1 MRTHF
6 DEQLSLL
13 NKKMI
18 EMGAFCEKL
27 ISVSCDALNSG
38 DIDMAKDVMKISEDA
53 DTMERSIENLCL
65 KLFLKEQPIASDLRE
80 ISAAL
85 KMITDMKRIAD
96 QAQDIAQIVVFLKGR
111 KVEYRNIKEMSKAVT
126 YMVNLSVDAYVR
138 QDEDTAVKVIEYD
151 DVVDEYFSKVKT
163 DLIELIKNKND
174 DGEYFLD
181 ILMIAKYLERIGD
194 HAVNVAGWV
203 MFSIT
208 GVHKDGD

>member
-1 MRTHF
+1 
-6 DEQLSLL
+6 
-13 NKKMI
+13 
-18 EMGAFCEKL
+18 
-27 ISVSCDALNSG
+27 
-38 DIDMAKDVMKISEDA
+38 MAK
-53 DTMERSIENLCL
+53 
-65 KLFLKEQPIASDLRE
+65 
-80 ISAAL
+80 
-85 KMITDMKRIAD
+85 
-96 QAQDIAQIVVFLKGR
+96 
-111 KVEYRNIKEMSKAVT
+111 AVI